1 MNTCVICGAR
11 YPRGQTCPQ
20 CRPQRYRSAAGG
32 IDTGKWVTIAV
43 VVGLFGVL
51 MVGAYFVIRGM
62 AQSGE
67 KYGRGLQ
74 SAAQRGSEVSC
85 AVQLAVIHRSLQVAA
100 ASADGRF
107 PRSLTE
113 LYSPSELHCPSTAE
127 AAYIYVPGQDQ
138 SMPAD
143 NVLVYESKPVHK
155 GRCSV
160 LRLGG
165 KVELLTT
172 QELAAEVDK
181 TRAVIAA
188 KRAQGR

>member
-20 CRPQRYRSAAGG
+20 CRPQRYRAAAGG

-43 VVGLFGVL
+43 LVGLFAAL
-51 MVGAYFVIRGM
+51 MVGAYFVVRGL
-62 AQSGE
+62 AGSGE
-67 KYGRGLQ
+67 KYGRALHG
-74 SAAQRGSEVSC
+74 AAERGSEVSC
-85 AVQLAVIHRSLQVAA
+85 AVQLAVIHKSLQIAA
-100 ASADGRF
+100 ASADGKF
-107 PRSLTE
+107 PRALTE
-113 LYSPSELHCPSTAE
+113 LYSPGELRCPSAAE
-127 AAYIYVPGQDQ
+127 ATYVYVPGQDQ

-172 QELAAEVDK
+172 QELAVELDK
-181 TRAVIAA
+181 TRTLIAA
-188 KRAQGR
+188 KRR